1 MREKRFLLSALGLVL
16 GLGALGSAQAQE
28 AGFYKDLKIRLGY
41 TPKAEDH
48 LHQSS
53 LGYGLNLGYAAPF
66 GKLAVELGYNYK
78 AGDPYLQP
86 VGDAPTGASPVNQP
100 ISGDSRRNDVQG
112 FALRLS
118 FQQAINEDWEW
129 QAGLMLGGTQFKH
142 EYVGDVQ
149 SVQWSSLDANGNPQ
163 DNSKSWRDTYSGT
176 PEEGGM
182 KVSPFAGVSVK
193 VTDHSSI
200 EINALVLN
208 YTVLNYVHH
217 AGSAGSYG
225 FDPGSNGTAG
235 RIAPHNAFPSDS
247 LEKKNR
253 LSPQLEFGYVFHF

>member
-16 GLGALGSAQAQE
+16 GLGALCPVQAQE

-53 LGYGLNLGYAAPF
+53 ISYGLNLGYAAPF

-86 VGDAPTGASPVNQP
+86 VSEAPPAALSPVNQP
-100 ISGDSRRNDVQG
+100 LSGDSRRNGVEG

-149 SVQWSSLDANGNPQ
+149 GENWTSGNL
-163 DNSKSWRDTYSGT
+163 NSWRDT
-176 PEEGGM
+176 
-182 KVSPFAGVSVK
+182 
-193 VTDHSSI
+193 
-200 EINALVLN
+200 
-208 YTVLNYVHH
+208 
-217 AGSAGSYG
+217 
-225 FDPGSNGTAG
+225 
-235 RIAPHNAFPSDS
+235 
-247 LEKKNR
+247 
-253 LSPQLEFGYVFHF
+253 